1 MSAIGNLL
9 WFVFGG
15 FIMGL
20 GWWIVGLIAYVTI
33 VGIPWGKACFVI
45 GQFTFLPFGKEAI
58 SRKELTNEEDIG
70 TSGLGDVYDQQIP
83 VLKKYRFSK
92 PGSYSM
98 KFEQF
103 MRTDTL
109 AGILAVGFRLEA
121 TPTE

>member
-45 GQFTFLPFGKEAI
+45 GQFT
-58 SRKELTNEEDIG
+58 
-70 TSGLGDVYDQQIP
+70 
-83 VLKKYRFSK
+83 
-92 PGSYSM
+92 
-98 KFEQF
+98 
-103 MRTDTL
+103 
-109 AGILAVGFRLEA
+109 
-121 TPTE
+121 